1 MSKTLVLGAGLG
13 GLSTAY
19 GLKSALGK
27 GHDVTVINPTDSFQF
42 TPSNP
47 WVAVGWRKPQQVQ
60 VHLAKPLGRK
70 GIDLVVGEARA
81 VQPAAQKVVLADGRE
96 IAYDQLVIATG
107 PELAFSEIPGF
118 GPEPGYTQSVCTL
131 PHAEAAYTAY
141 QAFLKNPGPIVVGA
155 AQGASCFGPA
165 YEFAMILDSDLRRR
179 KLRHRV
185 PMTFV
190 TPEPYIGHLGLGGV
204 GDSKGLLESALRE
217 RHIRW
222 ITNTKVKEVT
232 AGQLTAIEHDATG
245 QPIAEHP
252 VNFGFAMLIPAFRG
266 IDAVMGVEGL
276 VNPRGF
282 ILIDSNQRNPR
293 YPEIYGVGVAVAI
306 APPEPTPVPT
316 GVPKTGYMIESMSS
330 AVVSNVVSSLSG
342 QPVTAQATWNAI
354 CLADFGDTGMAL
366 VALPQIPPR
375 NVTWTKE
382 GYWVHLAKAAFEKY
396 YLRRVRTGNADPF
409 YEKHVLGA
417 LGIHRLANGS

>member
-1 MSKTLVLGAGLG
+1 MSNIIVLGAGLG

-19 GLKSALGK
+19 GLRSALGK
-27 GHDVTVINPTDSFQF
+27 KHDVTVINPTDSFQF

-47 WVAVGWRKPQQVQ
+47 WVAVGWRKPKQVR
-60 VHLAKPLGRK
+60 VPLEKPLGRK
-70 GIDLVVGEARA
+70 GIELVVGPARA
-81 VQPAAQKVVLADGRE
+81 VQPGARKVVLADGRE
-96 IAYDQLVIATG
+96 IGYDELVIATG

-118 GPEPGYTQSVCTL
+118 GPEPGHTQSVCTL
-131 PHAEAAYTAY
+131 PHAEAAYAAY

-165 YEFAMILDSDLRRR
+165 YEFALILDTDLRRR

-222 ITNTKVKEVT
+222 ITNAKVKEVT
-232 AGQLTAIEHDATG
+232 PGQLTAIEHDAAG
-245 QPIAEHP
+245 QPVAERTLS
-252 VNFGFAMLIPAFRG
+252 FGFAMLIPAFRG
-266 IDAVMGVEGL
+266 IDAVMGVDGL

-282 ILIDSNQRNPR
+282 ILIDQNQRNPR

-330 AVVSNVVSSLSG
+330 AVISNIGASLSG

-354 CLADFGDTGMAL
+354 CLADFGDTGMAF

-382 GYWVHLAKAAFEKY
+382 GYWVHLAKVAFEKY

-417 LGIHRLANGS
+417 LGIHRLAKGP